1 VTRSA
6 GDHHG
11 VIEPVVLE
19 THRPHRIVVVDA
31 DHRVRASLAGLLSL
45 GDHLEVVGQA
55 GALADALQ
63 TCEDRDPDVVVVDPR
78 LPDVDGGLA
87 LISVLRRRT
96 PDCRVLVLSW
106 ADSIDHELLAIGA
119 DALLPKS
126 LAPQE
131 LVERVIEL
139 ADAPAGRPRLEV
151 I

>member
-1 VTRSA
+1 L
-6 GDHHG
+6 GDHRR
-11 VIEPVVLE
+11 VIEPVALE
-19 THRPHRIVVVDA
+19 SHRPHRIVVVDA

-55 GALADALQ
+55 SGLADALRV
-63 TCEDRDPDVVVVDPR
+63 CEDGEPDVIVVDPR

-87 LISVLRRRT
+87 LIAVLRRRT

-106 ADSIDHELLAIGA
+106 AESVDHELLETGA

-139 ADAPAGRPRLEV
+139 ADAPTGRPRLEV

>member
-1 VTRSA
+1 
-6 GDHHG
+6 
-11 VIEPVVLE
+11 VIEPIAPE
-19 THRPHRIVVVDA
+19 RHRPHRIVVVDA

-55 GALADALQ
+55 GGLGDALA
-63 TCEDRDPDVVVVDPR
+63 TCEDAVPDVVVVDPR

-87 LISVLRRRT
+87 LISVLRRRA
-96 PDCRVLVLSW
+96 PGCRVLVLSW
-106 ADSIDHELLAIGA
+106 TESLDHELLATGA

-139 ADAPAGRPRLEV
+139 ADAPYRRPSQE
-151 I
+151 IA

>member
-1 VTRSA
+1 V
-6 GDHHG
+6 GDDG
-11 VIEPVVLE
+11 RVIEPVAVD

-55 GALADALQ
+55 SGLGDALK
-63 TCEDRDPDVVVVDPR
+63 TCEASEPDVVVVDPR

-106 ADSIDHELLAIGA
+106 TESLDRELLAIGA

-139 ADAPAGRPRLEV
+139 ADAPTGRPRLEV